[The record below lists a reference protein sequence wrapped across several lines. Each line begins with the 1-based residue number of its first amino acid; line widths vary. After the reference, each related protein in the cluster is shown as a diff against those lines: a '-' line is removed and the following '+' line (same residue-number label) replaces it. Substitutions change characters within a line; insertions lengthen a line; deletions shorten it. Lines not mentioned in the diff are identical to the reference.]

1 MESTAALSSKVAAI
15 EDEMR
20 IIKGEVKQVLTEI
33 RSAIL
38 VQDNPFEEATSKPRA
53 IQIVPA
59 VAEEPARVEIVM
71 PHSEPQPS
79 VIATAVPHPDDVPSA
94 PPAAVAQPAMVPADA
109 MVAPIAVPAPA
120 AGPQPQ
126 PPMATQAPTARTQAP
141 QGRWSLLT
149 VASLAAWA
157 EDALQKLGSKRLAM
171 LLDLCEVSGYLTPD
185 ARQALARVA
194 ELDAPEPEERA
205 SAMDTTVLLRQLDAL
220 LQGEPS
226 DLGPRLMY

>member
-38 VQDNPFEEATSKPRA
+38 VQDNPFEEASNKPRA

-71 PHSEPQPS
+71 PHSEPQPA
-79 VIATAVPHPDDVPSA
+79 VIATAVPHPDD
-94 PPAAVAQPAMVPADA
+94 AQKAQA
-109 MVAPIAVPAPA
+109 
-120 AGPQPQ
+120 QPQ
-126 PPMATQAPTARTQAP
+126 PPPFQDEAPAQQASFSHAQGRPQQGTQPRQQAP

-157 EDALQKLGSKRLAM
+157 EDALQKLGNKRLAM

-185 ARQALARVA
+185 ARQALARVS

-205 SAMDTTVLLRQLDAL
+205 SAMDVTVLLRQLDAL

>member
-38 VQDNPFEEATSKPRA
+38 VQDNPFEEATNRPRA
-53 IQIVPA
+53 VQIVPA

-71 PHSEPQPS
+71 PQSQPQPA
-79 VIATAVPHPDDVPSA
+79 VIATAVPHPDDA
-94 PPAAVAQPAMVPADA
+94 RKAQPEPAQTQQPPLHPSYRDEPPGQQA
-109 MVAPIAVPAPA
+109 SHEQAPKR
-120 AGPQPQ
+120 PQPRQ
-126 PPMATQAPTARTQAP
+126 QAP

-185 ARQALARVA
+185 ARQALARVS
-194 ELDAPEPEERA
+194 ELDAPEPEQRA
-205 SAMDTTVLLRQLDAL
+205 SAMDVTVLLRQLDAL

>member
-71 PHSEPQPS
+71 PHNEPQPA
-79 VIATAVPHPDDVPSA
+79 VIATAVPHPDDGASA
-94 PPAAVAQPAMVPADA
+94 PPAAVPT
-109 MVAPIAVPAPA
+109 
-120 AGPQPQ
+120 QPQ
-126 PPMATQAPTARTQAP
+126 HPLPQAFQEDAVQKTSQPQAQKPSQPRQRAP

-185 ARQALARVA
+185 ARQALARVS
-194 ELDAPEPEERA
+194 ELDAPEPDERA